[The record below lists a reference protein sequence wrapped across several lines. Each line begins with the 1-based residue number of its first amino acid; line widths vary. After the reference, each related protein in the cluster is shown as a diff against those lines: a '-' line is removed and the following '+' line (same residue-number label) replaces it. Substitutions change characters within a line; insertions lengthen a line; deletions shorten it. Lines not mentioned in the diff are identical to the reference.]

1 MVDQMTR
8 LRETNPLK
16 ARKLRS
22 DSRPPLLVTPDA
34 VTADE
39 PSPWRET
46 LSGLMSMA
54 GCTSNYS
61 NTSPHNLQILHI
73 LLWTL
78 VFTRWNTYI
87 KYLYLWYHKNLPN
100 SNCVL
105 CRCTW
110 ELRLSGIGEYKN
122 VQNCTINMYL
132 FLHNAQNTYL
142 LQPRQKYFIGKLH
155 KWWQL
160 IFASLPCSSNPR
172 KTFHIQSLYWALPIM
187 AWGPWTIM
195 VPIWTIWYQ

>member
-1 MVDQMTR
+1 MNRHRDARRYQASCQWRGALQTTQTPVLTIFRYYTSYSEHWFLPD
-8 LRETNPLK
+8 ET
-16 ARKLRS
+16 
-22 DSRPPLLVTPDA
+22 
-34 VTADE
+34 
-39 PSPWRET
+39 
-46 LSGLMSMA
+46 
-54 GCTSNYS
+54 
-61 NTSPHNLQILHI
+61 H
-73 LLWTL
+73 
-78 VFTRWNTYI
+78 I

-160 IFASLPCSSNPR
+160 IFASLPCSSTPR
-172 KTFHIQSLYWALPIM
+172 KTIHIQNLYWALPIM